1 MIPVQLFPLEVYL
14 QTGGNQDVLIQAGKN
29 SDYKE
34 LYAHSLILGCRSQY
48 FRDAFSIN
56 SIEKIDG
63 KYIIK
68 RPDISPRSF
77 SNILCYF
84 YGGTVILDEED
95 GVEVLNLYM
104 ASNEL
109 ELHKLKDHVGNFLKK
124 HQRYFFQK
132 HPIDMIDIIFTHDI
146 FADLREFCLKTLCAE
161 PHILLGTDKFKSL
174 SEDVLI
180 QLLKREDLF
189 IREISIWD
197 DILVWGFAKNPSLD
211 NDVNKWSR
219 DDIDLMKNTME
230 KFIPLIQFHDISGE
244 DFFNKVLPYEDLI
257 PKEIKQEALRAH
269 MLPGTRSSMAS
280 VPNLTAQVNGPIRRA
295 TLPKIDSK
303 IITTQHVLSFSSW
316 IDGFEYK
323 NAKIIP
329 YDFNLLLRGSRDG
342 MDPQTFHRLCDNK
355 GPTLIVIKIRNSKR
369 IVGGYNPLD
378 WDSNG
383 RSKTSPDGFI
393 FSFDELETPNIGRV
407 KPNECSVRCY
417 KEWGA
422 SFGNYE
428 GGNDLAMKNKA
439 EWKSKPVSYP
449 DIKIPKKFICSEY
462 EVFQIKKKRNF

>member
-1 MIPVQLFPLEVYL
+1 MNDTRYGTFPLKVYL
-14 QTGGNQDVLIQAGKN
+14 QTGGSQDVLIQAGKN

-48 FRDAFSIN
+48 FRDAFPIN

-77 SNILCYF
+77 R
-84 YGGTVILDEED
+84 TVILDRED
-95 GVEVLNLYM
+95 GVEVLNLFM

-109 ELHKLKDHVGNFLKK
+109 ELHKLKNHVGNFLKK

-146 FADLREFCLKTLCAE
+146 FADLREFCLETLCAE
-161 PHILLGTDKFKSL
+161 PHILLEK
-174 SEDVLI
+174 I
-180 QLLKREDLF
+180 
-189 IREISIWD
+189 EISIWD

-211 NDVNKWSR
+211 NDEQ
-219 DDIDLMKNTME
+219 DL
-230 KFIPLIQFHDISGE
+230 LWH
-244 DFFNKVLPYEDLI
+244 
-257 PKEIKQEALRAH
+257 
-269 MLPGTRSSMAS
+269 S

-329 YDFNLLLRGSRDG
+329 YDFNLLLRGSHDA
-342 MDPQTFHRLCDNK
+342 
-355 GPTLIVIKIRNSKR
+355 
-369 IVGGYNPLD
+369 
-378 WDSNG
+378 
-383 RSKTSPDGFI
+383 
-393 FSFDELETPNIGRV
+393 PNIGRV

-422 SFGNYE
+422 NYE

-439 EWKSKPVSYP
+439 EWKSKLVSYP
-449 DIKIPKKFICSEY
+449 DIKIPKKFICSGY
-462 EVFQIKKKRNF
+462 

>member
-14 QTGGNQDVLIQAGKN
+14 HFKSSVFPL
-29 SDYKE
+29 E
-34 LYAHSLILGCRSQY
+34 ILKVQL
-48 FRDAFSIN
+48 FPL
-56 SIEKIDG
+56 EKLEV
-63 KYIIK
+63 IK
-68 RPDISPRSF
+68 IPDISPRSF

-161 PHILLGTDKFKSL
+161 PHILL
-174 SEDVLI
+174 
-180 QLLKREDLF
+180 
-189 IREISIWD
+189 
-197 DILVWGFAKNPSLD
+197 
-211 NDVNKWSR
+211 
-219 DDIDLMKNTME
+219 
-230 KFIPLIQFHDISGE
+230 
-244 DFFNKVLPYEDLI
+244 DLI